1 MLVRLRP
8 SEGLI
13 SKDENISDPDNML
26 TSLPFDSQ
34 DSLTS
39 ENLNTSNETK
49 ESNPYC
55 NFDDEKA
62 KAGSHQ
68 TDLNYEDIV
77 YDRHDGKYTK
87 KFDAEDDE
95 VRFRKETE
103 LSGEVT
109 VRPLRL
115 TPIGR
120 EQGPTSADK
129 NFQKY
134 VNERNNSALSTGLS
148 QGTIHN
154 SEEEKST
161 IQILC
166 SISKL

>member
-1 MLVRLRP
+1 
-8 SEGLI
+8 
-13 SKDENISDPDNML
+13 ML
-26 TSLPFDSQ
+26 TSLPPDSQ

-39 ENLNTSNETK
+39 ENLKISNETN
-49 ESNPYC
+49 ESNPHC
-55 NFDDEKA
+55 NFDDGKA

-103 LSGEVT
+103 ESGEVT

-120 EQGPTSADK
+120 EQDPTPADK
-129 NFQKY
+129 KFQKY
-134 VNERNNSALSTGLS
+134 YSTLSTGLS